1 MKQERNGGELRGGGS
16 DQSAAGILAAPGI
29 KPVAGIV
36 TLVFSTWALSSLDA
50 AGKWVMAA
58 GGVSLWVLCWVRYSV
73 HLLLVLGLV
82 LPLRGPR
89 VLRSVRPRAQL
100 LRGAVMLLATLCF
113 FKTLSYLPQAEATA
127 INFIAPLLVLALAPW
142 LLKEPPRM
150 SRWVAAA
157 VGFLGVLIV
166 IRPDAGL
173 HPIGVL
179 WGLGTAFTFAAQ
191 FMATRRVAV
200 DDPMTTL
207 VWSGAVGTVVL
218 TATMPFLLPQALPVL
233 RAMEPLHWLVLFST
247 GVFGAL
253 GHLLQIQA
261 YRYAPASLLAPFVY
275 VQIVAASS
283 LGWLIWGQFPDAFSW
298 LGIAV
303 ICGSG
308 ASLAAW
314 EWRRKP
320 VRTSRAAS

>member
-1 MKQERNGGELRGGGS
+1 MPDPGRRPAVAPTF
-16 DQSAAGILAAPGI
+16 SALGVRPL
-29 KPVAGIV
+29 AGIV
-36 TLVFSTWALSSLDA
+36 TLVLSTWALSGLDA

-58 GGVSLWVLCWVRYSV
+58 GVSLWVLCWVRYSV
-73 HLLLVLGLV
+73 HLLLVLGVV

-100 LRGAVMLLATLCF
+100 LRGSVMLLATLCF

-127 INFIAPLLVLALAPW
+127 INFLAPLMVLSLAPW
-142 LLKEPPRM
+142 LLKEPPRI
-150 SRWVAAA
+150 SRWVAAG
-157 VGFLGVLIV
+157 VGFLGVLII

-173 HPIGVL
+173 NPVGVA
-179 WGLGTAFTFAAQ
+179 WGLLTACMFAGQ

-200 DDPMTTL
+200 DDPLTTL

-218 TATMPFLLPQALPVL
+218 SISMPVLLPQVLPVL
-233 RAMEPLHWLVLFST
+233 REFQLLHWVVLLAT
-247 GVFGAL
+247 GVLGAL

-275 VQIVAASS
+275 IQIVAAAT
-283 LGWLIWGQFPDAFSW
+283 LGWLVWGQFPDALSW
-298 LGIAV
+298 LVIAV
-303 ICGSG
+303 VCGSG

-314 EWRRKP
+314 EWRRRP
-320 VRTSRAAS
+320 TRA

>member
-1 MKQERNGGELRGGGS
+1 MR
-16 DQSAAGILAAPGI
+16 
-29 KPVAGIV
+29 PVAGIL
-36 TLVFSTWALSSLDA
+36 TLVFSTWALSTLDA
-50 AGKWVMAA
+50 SGKWVMAA
-58 GGVSLWVLCWVRYSV
+58 GVSLWVLCWVRYSV
-73 HLLLVLGLV
+73 HLLLVMGLV

-100 LRGAVMLLATLCF
+100 LRGSVMLLATLCF

-127 INFIAPLLVLALAPW
+127 INFLAPLIVLSLAPW
-142 LLKEPPRM
+142 LLNEPARV

-157 VGFLGVLIV
+157 IGFMGVLII
-166 IRPDAGL
+166 IRPGAGL
-173 HPIGVL
+173 DPMGVF
-179 WGLGTAFTFAAQ
+179 WGLGTALAFAGQ

-207 VWSGAVGTVVL
+207 IWSGAVGTVVL
-218 TATMPFLLPQALPVL
+218 SATMPVLLPQAMPVL
-233 RAMEPLHWLVLFST
+233 RALEPLHWVVLIST
-247 GVFGAL
+247 GIWGAF

-261 YRYAPASLLAPFVY
+261 YRYAPASLLAPFIY
-275 VQIVAASS
+275 VQIVAAAA
-283 LGWLIWGQFPDAFSW
+283 LGWLVWGQFPDALSW

-308 ASLAAW
+308 ASLAVW

-320 VRTSRAAS
+320 AR